1 MTWLQTK
8 GPIATQLCRMQ
19 KPGKGGVDGEHSGG
33 QPGRSARETKGS
45 PPGVLSHSTA
55 AVGSSL
61 HHTLPSTDSQ
71 PSSPT
76 ACRLW
81 NPLARLCPSTS
92 WRADVV
98 CSTTPQ
104 RPTAS
109 RARPLASGTTYVP
122 LRTSESDPFWVN
134 TRTVT
139 ASRMQKDAVVAR
151 RDRRIEPGSY
161 HAPPV
166 TDAPAAHT
174 RVISRVPKLEA
185 NLRVSYTRPLLVSR
199 AC

>member
-1 MTWLQTK
+1 MSERSRTPLTDVTPPQSLPFTMTLAPIRPLMPPGLGFKRTWRTVMRRVSMARLQTK
-8 GPIATQLCRMQ
+8 GTIATQLCRMQ

-33 QPGRSARETKGS
+33 QPGRPARETKGS

-81 NPLARLCPSTS
+81 TALARLCPSTS
-92 WRADVV
+92 RRADVV

-104 RPTAS
+104 CPTAS

-122 LRTSESDPFWVN
+122 LRTSGSDPFWVN
-134 TRTVT
+134 TRSVT
-139 ASRMQKDAVVAR
+139 ASRR
-151 RDRRIEPGSY
+151 
-161 HAPPV
+161 
-166 TDAPAAHT
+166 
-174 RVISRVPKLEA
+174 
-185 NLRVSYTRPLLVSR
+185 
-199 AC
+199 